1 MRGVSKGAG
10 WTLWALMSLP
20 NAHAADQPPA
30 IDEDFLEYLGT
41 VDDGEEWTLFE
52 DQETKLPTDARKP
65 VNPSPKEDAKSVSK
79 QTASKQK

>member
-1 MRGVSKGAG
+1 MRGTGKVVG
-10 WTLWALMSLP
+10 WTLCALVAWP
-20 NAHAADQPPA
+20 DAHAGDQPLPVE
-30 IDEDFLEYLGT
+30 EDFLEYLGT

-65 VNPSPKEDAKSVSK
+65 VNPPPKEDAKSVPK